1 MQFRNSTSYGQ
12 YSRSNFTQNL
22 KKFFPLSAPVTRTRT
37 RARFFKLTR
46 LLYDSVH
53 RFKIISVYFTF
64 AYPLLKSYPYPVITL
79 YVFGYEKC
87 TEYGFCTRTPGW
99 RPHLLPFVWDLAL
112 ALLKQ
117 QQSDWFKKVIIKT
130 KVVVYKTE

>member
-1 MQFRNSTSYGQ
+1 MQFRNSTSCGQ

-22 KKFFPLSAPVTRTRT
+22 KKFYPLSAPVTRTRT

-87 TEYGFCTRTPGW
+87 TEYGFCTRNSGCGSTLKTQPNDAI
-99 RPHLLPFVWDLAL
+99 RRRLVEFLVFNLA
-112 ALLKQ
+112 
-117 QQSDWFKKVIIKT
+117 FGRHT
-130 KVVVYKTE
+130 H